1 MAARSTGRSE
11 HALLKRRGRALR
23 PNTVGERGVCHLLLL
38 GVTALASSA
47 LMSRIL
53 PHVLAWRRA
62 SACLPTDS
70 LRPGAAPCP
79 PEASHPSLDVVSVA
93 AKPTCVTRLAVAAL
107 NQYVGPRR
115 IFFVTR
121 DETRCDVLRAFA
133 SNVECAAEDALVPGL
148 TKRAVADELRRL
160 SSSSSSDAD
169 DDDDDDAT
177 HMGRT
182 NAGWYLQQLLKLGA
196 AAMKREEWAAARAER
211 AAGPL

>member
-11 HALLKRRGRALR
+11 PALLKRRGRALR
-23 PNTVGERGVCHLLLL
+23 PNTVGERGVCLLLLL

-115 IFFVTR
+115 IVFVSSN
-121 DETRCDVLRAFA
+121 DVACARLTSFA
-133 SNVECAAEDALVPGL
+133 DNVECVPEDDLIPGVTKAAVDA
-148 TKRAVADELRRL
+148 ELAL
-160 SSSSSSDAD
+160 SLI
-169 DDDDDDAT
+169 
-177 HMGRT
+177 HI
-182 NAGWYLQQLLKLGA
+182 
-196 AAMKREEWAAARAER
+196 
-211 AAGPL
+211 